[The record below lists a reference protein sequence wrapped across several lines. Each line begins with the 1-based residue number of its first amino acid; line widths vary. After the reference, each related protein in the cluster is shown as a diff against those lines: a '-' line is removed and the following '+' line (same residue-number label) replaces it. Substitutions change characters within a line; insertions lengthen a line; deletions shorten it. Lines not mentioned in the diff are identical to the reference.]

1 MKCLSL
7 SIPFALLLATAC
19 VAPAEK
25 DFETPLPPGAAALL
39 EWDGEW
45 PDMAPEWYGRNE
57 ILPALD
63 RSIEWT
69 DRDYAKH
76 FFPIEGISHQRAL
89 DSLLRFREL
98 LVEAHDA
105 RAFENAVQREFMLY
119 TSAGWNGRG
128 GGVLFTGY
136 CTPIL
141 DGNTVATAEYSYPL
155 YALPED
161 LVKAPDGSIRGR
173 RTANGVEPYPARSVI
188 EANSTLAGQGLE
200 LIWLRD
206 PIDSFIA
213 HVNGSAFVRLPDGTM
228 ARFGYAG
235 TNGRD
240 YTSIGRELVSAGRL
254 DNGNVNL
261 KTIRRWAKTHPEEVS
276 SFLNRNERFVF
287 FTPIEGNPR
296 GSLNV
301 EVTGGRSLATDKSLF
316 PRGALVY
323 VDTHLPGAEYT
334 DGEEYHR
341 IMLDQDTG
349 GAIRTAGRADI
360 YLGVGDHAED
370 LAGTTRVE
378 GQLYYLFLREGKS
391 AAR

>member
-1 MKCLSL
+1 MMRLSIL
-7 SIPFALLLATAC
+7 IPFALLLSAAC
-19 VAPAEK
+19 VAPQEK
-25 DFETPLPPGAAALL
+25 DFETPLPPGAPALL
-39 EWDGEW
+39 EWQGAW
-45 PDMAPEWYGRNE
+45 PDMAATWYERDE
-57 ILPALD
+57 LLPALD

-69 DRDYAKH
+69 DREYARN
-76 FFPIEGISHQRAL
+76 FFPVESVTHQRAL

-98 LVEAHDA
+98 LLEAHDA
-105 RAFENAVQREFMLY
+105 QSFENAVQREFQVY
-119 TSAGWNGRG
+119 QSAGWNGRG

-141 DGNTVATAEYSYPL
+141 DGSAVATAEFAYPL
-155 YALPED
+155 YALPDD
-161 LVKAPDGSIRGR
+161 LVKNSDGSIEGR
-173 RTANGVEPYPARSVI
+173 RTAAGIEPYPTRSAI
-188 EANSTLAGQGLE
+188 EANSTLSGRGLE

-206 PIDSFIA
+206 PIDAFIA
-213 HVNGSAFVRLPDGTM
+213 HVNGSAFVRLADGSM

-235 TNGRD
+235 TNGRE
-240 YTSIGRELVSAGRL
+240 YTSLGRELVSAGRL
-254 DNGNVNL
+254 EPGTVNL
-261 KTIRRWAKTHPEEVS
+261 QSIRRWAHDHPTEVRD
-276 SFLNRNERFVF
+276 FLHRNERFVF
-287 FTPIEGNPR
+287 FTPITGNPR

-341 IMLDQDTG
+341 VMLDQDTG

-360 YLGVGDHAED
+360 YLGVGERAEE

-378 GQLYYLFLREGKS
+378 GQLYYLFLRNDG
-391 AAR
+391 

>member
-1 MKCLSL
+1 MKRFSTL
-7 SIPFALLLATAC
+7 IPIALLLVTAC
-19 VAPAEK
+19 VAPKEK
-25 DFETPLPPGAAALL
+25 DFETPLPPGASALL
-39 EWDGEW
+39 EWDGAW
-45 PDMAPEWYGRNE
+45 PDMATEWYGRDE

-69 DRDYAKH
+69 DREYARN
-76 FFPIEGISHQRAL
+76 FFPVEGVTHQRAL

-105 RAFENAVQREFMLY
+105 RSFENAVQREFMVY
-119 TSAGWNGRG
+119 TSAGWDGKG
-128 GGVLFTGY
+128 GGVLLTGY

-141 DGNTVATAEYSYPL
+141 DGNSVASADFSFPL
-155 YALPED
+155 YALPGD
-161 LVKAPDGSIRGR
+161 LVKGSDGSIHGR
-173 RTANGVEPYPARSVI
+173 QTTSGIEPYPTRSVI
-188 EANSTLAGQGLE
+188 EANSTLAGRGLE
-200 LIWLRD
+200 LVWLRD
-206 PIDSFIA
+206 PIDAFIA
-213 HVNGSAFVRLPDGTM
+213 HVNGSAFVRLPDGSM

-235 TNGRD
+235 TNGRE
-240 YTSIGRELVSAGRL
+240 YTSLGRELVSAGRL
-254 DNGNVNL
+254 TSGNVNL
-261 KTIRRWAKTHPEEVS
+261 KTIRRWAAEHPDEVRD
-276 SFLNRNERFVF
+276 FLGRNERYVF
-287 FTPIEGNPR
+287 FTPIDGNPR

-378 GQLYYLFLREGKS
+378 GQLYYLFLREDF
-391 AAR
+391 